1 MLFRSIPALLIAK
14 RFNKSGVAHEDF
26 DTTSILRL
34 LEKRFD
40 LEPLVTRPV
49 RSLSAALKAGEGW
62 H

>member
-1 MLFRSIPALLIAK
+1 MGPGTRIPALLIAK

-49 RSLSAALKAGEGW
+49 RSSRRR
-62 H
+62 